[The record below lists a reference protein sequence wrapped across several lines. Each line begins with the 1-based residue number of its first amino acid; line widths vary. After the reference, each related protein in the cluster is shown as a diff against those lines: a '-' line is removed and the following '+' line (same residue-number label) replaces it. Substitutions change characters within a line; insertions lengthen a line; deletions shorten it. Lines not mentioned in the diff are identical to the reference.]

1 MSKLKRDAAFWTIAS
16 QATILNFYLG
26 GFGPAQPLLR
36 EEQGTSLTV
45 AGLHGTMMGIAAIIA
60 GFIQTPLVHRYG
72 RRKTSWI
79 GLLIFSIGVPFFALG
94 GTIYITLISVL
105 FSCVGF
111 NFVILNMVTQLSH
124 HYPKTPDLAV
134 SQSNAIN
141 SIGYVIGTIAVGTL
155 ATYNISWRLALLL
168 CVPAALVLYI
178 FGRDKIVDAHDHE
191 APKQIGKLGGK
202 FWIAWVGFF
211 ATIASEFATAFWAAT
226 LITERTGADPAIST
240 LCIAALGTG
249 MGIGRWFIP
258 IWLRK
263 TTLDNRLKTILITQF
278 LAFMVFWFSHDL
290 EVSLIALLFIGLGI
304 SGQFSM
310 SSVRLIKLS
319 DNRPDLAMS
328 KAAYAGGL
336 AIASSPF
343 GLAFLGDQI
352 GISRAYLMVPVLIT
366 VAFLAMV
373 LVESESSSQAQ
384 ISR

>member
-36 EEQGTSLTV
+36 AEQGTSLTV

-60 GFIQTPLVHRYG
+60 GLIQPNLVHKYG
-72 RRKTSWI
+72 RRNLSWV
-79 GLLIFSIGVPFFALG
+79 GLAIFSIGVPVFALG
-94 GTIYITLISVL
+94 SSIYLTLPSVL

-141 SIGYVIGTIAVGTL
+141 SIGYVLGTIAVGTL

-168 CVPAALVLYI
+168 CVPAAIILYI
-178 FGRDKIVDAHDHE
+178 FGKDKIVDSHDHD
-191 APKQIGKLGGK
+191 APKQSGKLSMK

-211 ATIASEFATAFWAAT
+211 ATISSEFATAFWAAT
-226 LITERTGADPAIST
+226 LISDRTGADPAIST
-240 LCIAALGTG
+240 LCITALGTG

-263 TTLDNRLKTILITQF
+263 TTLDNRLKSILALQF
-278 LAFMVFWFSHDL
+278 CAFMVFWFSHNL
-290 EVSLIALLFIGLGI
+290 QVSLIALLFIGLGI

-310 SSVRLIKLS
+310 TSVRLIKLS
-319 DNRPDLAMS
+319 DNRPDLAMGKS
-328 KAAYAGGL
+328 AYAAGA
-336 AIASSPF
+336 AIALAPF
-343 GLAFLGDQI
+343 FLAFLGDRV
-352 GISRAYLMVPVLIT
+352 GISQAYLMVPALIAI
-366 VAFLAMV
+366 AFAAMQMV
-373 LVESESSSQAQ
+373 SSEAPL
-384 ISR
+384 SR